1 MKKRVVSLMLAAMMM
16 VVAVGC
22 GKGDKAGS
30 AANGGGAAADA
41 SALGEDG
48 KFAETHHITVEVY
61 DRGNDGG
68 SDPVNNKYTDYIK
81 KGMLDKYN
89 VEVEFVAVPRWTEV
103 EQISNLLAANNA
115 PDVCVTYDIATI
127 ETYGNMGGIVDMK
140 DALET
145 NKDILPNLWKHL
157 GETNIYWDQHPDT
170 KTIWDIEA
178 VRENQNDV
186 NTFIREDWLKKLGL
200 EVPTT
205 KEEFYNVLCAFRDN
219 ADKLL
224 GADASKLIP
233 YSISF
238 DAGYRAKTLN
248 YSFADPNMTDKEFYI
263 NSFDDRGFTIPGI
276 KEGVKLLN
284 KWYNEGLIWKDF
296 ALYGAGDKTED
307 DLIKAGYVGAFTH
320 NWDYPFRDGENSIDA
335 NIKKFGGEDAKF
347 IAIDP
352 FEDKNGT
359 HTKWISG
366 PVDRKI
372 FFPSTNDDILASLL
386 YLDWIS
392 TPENIEYL
400 QIGDEGVTHEVGE
413 GGEISI
419 IAATGNDIQ
428 NSGMN
433 IDYTITTNGLKLVDP
448 ALTEK
453 SLAYSYAGID
463 PQLVADADKIAKTDN
478 RAAKSYHIGAIDA
491 ETGMGDPLNQKRDQI
506 LDQSIVAPVADFD
519 KIFDQGMQEYLAA
532 GGQAIIDERK
542 AKWESIHGD
551 KENLD

>member
-22 GKGDKAGS
+22 GKSDNAGS

-41 SALGEDG
+41 SALVDG

-205 KEEFYNVLCAFRDN
+205 KEEFYNVLCAF
-219 ADKLL
+219 
-224 GADASKLIP
+224 
-233 YSISF
+233 
-238 DAGYRAKTLN
+238 
-248 YSFADPNMTDKEFYI
+248 
-263 NSFDDRGFTIPGI
+263 
-276 KEGVKLLN
+276 
-284 KWYNEGLIWKDF
+284 
-296 ALYGAGDKTED
+296 
-307 DLIKAGYVGAFTH
+307 
-320 NWDYPFRDGENSIDA
+320 
-335 NIKKFGGEDAKF
+335 
-347 IAIDP
+347 
-352 FEDKNGT
+352 
-359 HTKWISG
+359 
-366 PVDRKI
+366 
-372 FFPSTNDDILASLL
+372 
-386 YLDWIS
+386 
-392 TPENIEYL
+392 
-400 QIGDEGVTHEVGE
+400 
-413 GGEISI
+413 
-419 IAATGNDIQ
+419 
-428 NSGMN
+428 
-433 IDYTITTNGLKLVDP
+433 
-448 ALTEK
+448 
-453 SLAYSYAGID
+453 
-463 PQLVADADKIAKTDN
+463 
-478 RAAKSYHIGAIDA
+478 
-491 ETGMGDPLNQKRDQI
+491 
-506 LDQSIVAPVADFD
+506 
-519 KIFDQGMQEYLAA
+519 
-532 GGQAIIDERK
+532 
-542 AKWESIHGD
+542 
-551 KENLD
+551 

>member
-41 SALGEDG
+41 SALGDDG
-48 KFAETHHITVEVY
+48 RFAETHHITVEVY

-248 YSFADPNMTDKEFYI
+248 YSFADPNMTDKDFYI

-320 NWDYPFRDGENSIDA
+320 NWDYPFRDGENSIDT

-392 TPENIEYL
+392 TPENIQYL

-463 PQLVADADKIAKTDN
+463 PKLVGDADKIAKTDN
-478 RAAKSYHIGAIDA
+478 RATKSYHIGAIDA

-506 LDQSIVAPVADFD
+506 LDQAIVAPVAEFD

>member
-1 MKKRVVSLMLAAMMM
+1 MKKRVVSLMLAAMMTVM
-16 VVAVGC
+16 AVGC
-22 GKGDKAGS
+22 GAKSDNGGS
-30 AANGGGAAADA
+30 AANEGGAADA
-41 SALGEDG
+41 SALVDG
-48 KFAETHHITVEVY
+48 KFAETQHITVEVY

-140 DALET
+140 DALES

-170 KTIWDIEA
+170 GTIWDINA

-186 NTFIREDWLKKLGL
+186 NTFIREDWLKKLNL
-200 EVPTT
+200 EVPKTT
-205 KEEFYNVLCAFRDN
+205 EEFYNVICAFRDN
-219 ADKLL
+219 ADTLL
-224 GADASKLIP
+224 GADASKMIP

-238 DAGYRAKTLN
+238 DAGYRAKTLTM
-248 YSFADPNMTDKEFYI
+248 SFADPKMTDKEYYI
-263 NSFDDRGFTIPGI
+263 NSFDDRGFTIPGV
-276 KEGVKLLN
+276 KEGFALLN

-320 NWDYPFRDGENSIDA
+320 NWDYPFRDGENSIEA
-335 NIKKFGGEDAKF
+335 NIKKFGGDDAKF

-352 FEDKNGT
+352 FQDKNGT

-372 FFPSTNDDILASLL
+372 FLPATNKNVLASLL
-386 YLDWIS
+386 YLEWIS

-413 GGEISI
+413 GGVISI
-419 IAATGNDIQ
+419 IAAEGNDIQ

-448 ALTEK
+448 ELTSK
-453 SLAYSYAGID
+453 SIAYSYAGID
-463 PQLVADADKIAKTDN
+463 PALVEEADKIAKTDN
-478 RAAKSYHIGAIDA
+478 RATKSYHIGAIEA
-491 ETGMGDPLNQKRDQI
+491 ETGMGDPLSQKRDQI
-506 LDQSIVAPVADFD
+506 IDQAIVAPVAEFD
-519 KIFDQGMQEYLAA
+519 KVFDQGMQEYLST

>member
-1 MKKRVVSLMLAAMMM
+1 MKKRVVSLMLAAMMTVM
-16 VVAVGC
+16 AVGC
-22 GKGDKAGS
+22 GAKSDNGGS
-30 AANGGGAAADA
+30 AANEGGAADA
-41 SALGEDG
+41 SALVDG
-48 KFAETHHITVEVY
+48 KFAETQHITVEVY

-140 DALET
+140 DALES

-170 KTIWDIEA
+170 GTIWDINA

-186 NTFIREDWLKKLGL
+186 NTFIREDWLKKLNL
-200 EVPTT
+200 EVPKTT
-205 KEEFYNVLCAFRDN
+205 EEFYNVICAFRDN
-219 ADKLL
+219 ADTLL
-224 GADASKLIP
+224 GADASKIIP

-238 DAGYRAKTLN
+238 DAGYRAKTLTM
-248 YSFADPNMTDKEFYI
+248 SFADPKMTDKEYYI
-263 NSFDDRGFTIPGI
+263 NSFDDRGFTIPGV
-276 KEGVKLLN
+276 KEGFALLN

-320 NWDYPFRDGENSIDA
+320 NWDYPFRDGENSIEA
-335 NIKKFGGEDAKF
+335 NIKKFGGDDAKF

-352 FEDKNGT
+352 FQDKNGT

-372 FFPSTNDDILASLL
+372 FLPATNKNVLASLL
-386 YLDWIS
+386 YLEWIS

-413 GGEISI
+413 GGVISI
-419 IAATGNDIQ
+419 IAAEGNDIQ

-448 ALTEK
+448 ELTSK
-453 SLAYSYAGID
+453 SIAYSYAGID
-463 PQLVADADKIAKTDN
+463 PALVEEADKIAPGYEKKARVNADT
-478 RAAKSYHIGAIDA
+478 A
-491 ETGMGDPLNQKRDQI
+491 EDLIDQI
-506 LDQSIVAPVADFD
+506 KNFD
-519 KIFDQGMQEYLAA
+519 WSGVK
-532 GGQAIIDERK
+532 AISEKPYRNSM
-542 AKWESIHGD
+542 W
-551 KENLD
+551 

>member
-248 YSFADPNMTDKEFYI
+248 YSFADPNMTDKDFYI

-392 TPENIEYL
+392 TPENIQYL

-463 PQLVADADKIAKTDN
+463 PKLVGDADKIAKTDN
-478 RAAKSYHIGAIDA
+478 RATKSYHIGAIDA

-506 LDQSIVAPVADFD
+506 LDQAIVAPVAEFD

>member
-1 MKKRVVSLMLAAMMM
+1 MKKRVVSLMLAAMMTVM
-16 VVAVGC
+16 AVGC
-22 GKGDKAGS
+22 GAKSDNGGS
-30 AANGGGAAADA
+30 ASNGGGAADA
-41 SALGEDG
+41 SALVDG
-48 KFAETHHITVEVY
+48 KFAETQHITVEVY

-140 DALET
+140 AALET
-145 NKDILPNLWKHL
+145 NKDLLPNLWKHL

-170 KTIWDIEA
+170 GAIWDINA

-186 NTFIREDWLKKLGL
+186 NTFIREDWLKKLNL
-200 EVPTT
+200 EVPKTT
-205 KEEFYNVLCAFRDN
+205 EDFYKVLCAFRDN
-219 ADKLL
+219 ADTLL
-224 GADASKLIP
+224 GADASKMIP
-233 YSISF
+233 YSISY
-238 DAGYRAKTLN
+238 DAGYRAKTLTM
-248 YSFADPNMTDKEFYI
+248 SFADPKMSDKEYYV
-263 NSFDDRGFTIPGI
+263 NSFDDRGFTIPGV
-276 KEGVKLLN
+276 KEGFSLLN

-320 NWDYPFRDGENSIDA
+320 NWDYPFRDGENSIEA
-335 NIKKFGGEDAKF
+335 NIKKFGGDEAQF

-352 FEDKNGT
+352 FQDKNGT

-372 FFPSTNDDILASLL
+372 FFPATNDNILASLL

-392 TPENIEYL
+392 TPENIQYL

-413 GGEISI
+413 GGVISI

-448 ALTEK
+448 ELTEK
-453 SLAYSYAGID
+453 SLAYSYAGVD
-463 PQLVADADKIAKTDN
+463 PALVEAADKIAKTDD
-478 RAAKSYHIGAIDA
+478 RAAKSYHIGSIEA
-491 ETGMGDPLNQKRDQI
+491 ETGMGDPLSQKRDQI
-506 LDQSIVAPVADFD
+506 IDQAIVAPTADFE
-519 KIFDQGMQEYLAA
+519 KVFDQGMQEYLSA